1 MFARRFTVSR
11 AAAAASPLGARY
23 TSNNVSGTRGTSAS
37 TDPSADGGATS
48 PKTGGGAPQNSGSG
62 ASKGWMYGLG
72 IGAVTAVYAVSVM
85 CAEKRI
91 HDDDAVSEGDKW
103 QVQGTDTRQ
112 RVGMSAGNF
121 RESKQVMTRR
131 PGELGAGGM

>member
-11 AAAAASPLGARY
+11 AAAAAGPLARY

-48 PKTGGGAPQNSGSG
+48 PKTGAGTPQSSGS
-62 ASKGWMYGLG
+62 SNGWIYGLG

-121 RESKQVMTRR
+121 RESKLPMTRR